1 MAKKNHSHAPETKKK
16 PGAGAV
22 FGSVILFIVTL
33 LLSVLLMLST
43 SLHLML
49 KNHAPSHALSEIA
62 LSQIQIDGQS
72 FGSWFYTCYL
82 WNAEGLNPAYGESVV
97 AHPEFRAFFQ
107 NHLSDIE
114 HYYLKETDDIP
125 ELSADALFDLMQNGN
140 GIANDLK
147 QQTGI
152 TLNDTH
158 REAFLYNAEE
168 DVADWNAAI
177 AGNSFTRG
185 MLRFLCSLPG
195 VITVGVLTGV
205 IFLLWLFLAIAGGW
219 RKGRMLTGSGCAI
232 AIPNL
237 LVLLGCGVMLL
248 LVSALDCIPR
258 LSFAK
263 TALPV
268 LTQPFLWGSGI
279 VALCGMILASIGICA
294 NSIVK
299 SKRHSPIPAQPTD
312 PAQPVF
318 SEFPAEPVVPAAP
331 AVPETPIEPSIS
343 AAPESLAEPMATPTA
358 APVQTA
364 VFCPHCG
371 AKLNADDKFCGSCGG
386 TLL

>member
-140 GIANDLK
+140 GIADDLK

-205 IFLLWLFLAIAGGW
+205 IFLLWLFLAIASY
-219 RKGRMLTGSGCAI
+219 SG
-232 AIPNL
+232 
-237 LVLLGCGVMLL
+237 
-248 LVSALDCIPR
+248 
-258 LSFAK
+258 
-263 TALPV
+263 
-268 LTQPFLWGSGI
+268 Q
-279 VALCGMILASIGICA
+279 LASKFNRLAQGSYADRKRLCH
-294 NSIVK
+294 
-299 SKRHSPIPAQPTD
+299 RHSQSAGAAGLRCDAASGLCFGLHPASFLCQNSTACSDTTFPLGQRYRGTVRYDLGFYRYLRQQHCQIQTAQPD
-312 PAQPVF
+312 
-318 SEFPAEPVVPAAP
+318 SG
-331 AVPETPIEPSIS
+331 S
-343 AAPESLAEPMATPTA
+343 A
-358 APVQTA
+358 
-364 VFCPHCG
+364 
-371 AKLNADDKFCGSCGG
+371 D
-386 TLL
+386 